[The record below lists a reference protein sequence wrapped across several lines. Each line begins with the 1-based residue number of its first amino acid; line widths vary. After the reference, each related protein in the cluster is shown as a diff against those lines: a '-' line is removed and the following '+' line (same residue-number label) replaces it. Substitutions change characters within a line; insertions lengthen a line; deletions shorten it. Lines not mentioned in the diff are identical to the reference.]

1 MTTELN
7 YGFESSG
14 SNHHAVEEVGDE
26 LVFRVFAELSGG
38 ADLLDVAF
46 VEDDDAVGEFEGF
59 VLIVGDEEC
68 GDSRLV
74 VELAEPFAQGF
85 AHFGVESAEG
95 FIEQQD
101 LRADGEGAGECD
113 ALPLAATELRGVAVA
128 VAFEGDAAQQLDDA
142 AVDVFA

>member
-26 LVFRVFAELSGG
+26 LVFRVLAELSGG

-46 VEDDDAVGEFEGF
+46 VEDDDAVGEFEGL
-59 VLIVGDEEC
+59 VLVMRDEER
-68 GDSRLV
+68 GDAGLV

-95 FIEQQD
+95 LVEQQD
-101 LRADGEGAGECD
+101 LRADGESTGEGD
-113 ALPLAATELRGVAVA
+113 ALTLAAAELGGVAVA
-128 VAFEGDAAQQLDDA
+128 IAFEGDAAQQFGDA